1 MSKVST
7 LMFLGAMTLAGLSSA
22 AIAHPKLTQTM
33 PEANATVSTG
43 PNEIRLTF
51 NESLEASFS
60 GAEIK
65 DEGGKKIETGKAST
79 DPKDSKQLVIP
90 LSAPLTAGK
99 YKVTWHAVAADT
111 HKVKGS
117 YSFTVK
123 P

>member
-7 LMFLGAMTLAGLSSA
+7 LMFLGALSLAGLSSA
-22 AIAHPKLTQTM
+22 AVAHPKLTQTA
-33 PEANATVSTG
+33 PEANAIVATG

-65 DEGGKKIETGKAST
+65 NEGGKKIETGKVST
-79 DPKDSKQLVIP
+79 DPKNPKQLVIP
-90 LSAPLTAGK
+90 LSAPLAPGA
-99 YKVTWHAVAADT
+99 YKVTWHAVASDS
-111 HKVKGS
+111 HRVKGS